1 MYKNEEYL
9 KKMIM
14 GQSRHLFIYGR
25 NGQERSELLQSLES
39 LYPLTPDSSEPVA
52 LYFDSLALPPAS
64 PDFKDKVSYTIYRL
78 SREYLSF
85 SVATKI
91 LEKAAQFD
99 TLDSKLSR
107 LANLTNKSRNQN
119 HPAITSA
126 VDLLKETKASR
137 DFYYESY
144 MNYIK
149 DLIENVSFEDV
160 TLPFL
165 NLEMFVRQ
173 YKRETNMES
182 YFGVVFDKKT
192 PATESSIQAINNYIG
207 SRINSDIS
215 IKVAVEPDDWETYH
229 NTSGQ
234 PVEAI
239 HDYGIIQLDDSY
251 SSETKKM
258 IKHL

>member
-1 MYKNEEYL
+1 MYKNAEYL

-14 GQSRHLFIYGR
+14 NQSRHLFIYGQK
-25 NGQERSELLQSLES
+25 GQERSEFLQSLES
-39 LYPLTPDSSEPVA
+39 LYPLTLDSSEPVA
-52 LYFDSLALPPAS
+52 LYFDSLTLPPAS
-64 PDFKDKVSYTIYRL
+64 PDFKDKDSYTIYRL

-85 SVATKI
+85 SIAAKI
-91 LEKAAQFD
+91 LEQATQFD

-107 LANLTNKSRNQN
+107 LANLTSKSRNQS
-119 HPAITSA
+119 HPSITSA
-126 VDLLKETKASR
+126 IDLLKEIKASR

-149 DLIENVSFEDV
+149 GLVTNISFDDI

-182 YFGVVFDKKT
+182 HFGIVFDKKS

-215 IKVAVEPDDWETYH
+215 VKVAVEPGDWETYH

-251 SSETKKM
+251 SSESKKM